1 MRFFNNNSVGTWV
14 ASIRRRHQ
22 TRRGIKSYNQKQLKE
37 EILKLKARL
46 DDIEN
51 MLHFEFKIDMAHFLD
66 MNKVLPKPK
75 STLKKG
81 RKVVK

>member
-1 MRFFNNNSVGTWV
+1 M
-14 ASIRRRHQ
+14 
-22 TRRGIKSYNQKQLKE
+22 KE

-51 MLHFEFKIDMAHFLD
+51 MLHFEFNIDMAHWID

-75 STLKKG
+75 KRTLKG
-81 RKVVK
+81 RSRNGKI

>member
-1 MRFFNNNSVGTWV
+1 MN
-14 ASIRRRHQ
+14 
-22 TRRGIKSYNQKQLKE
+22 E

-75 STLKKG
+75 KQPLKG
-81 RKVVK
+81 RSK